1 MLKTH
6 TAETMQPTNRH
17 QPPCFFIYLRE
28 RDAKHFNMA
37 DSNMY
42 DNFLFFIAFLFQNW
56 QQMALILID
65 GMDGVLLENR
75 I

>member
-17 QPPCFFIYLRE
+17 QPPYIFIYLR
-28 RDAKHFNMA
+28 DPDVKHFNMA
-37 DSNMY
+37 DSNRY
-42 DNFLFFIAFLFQNW
+42 DNFLFFMSFLFQNW

-65 GMDGVLLENR
+65 DMNGALL
-75 I
+75 